1 MGETKDE
8 IKVDLGSDISNDN
21 ETPIGEELSKYEMLL
36 EDHLEL
42 KQLVKRMQVH
52 LGLEGLN

>member
-1 MGETKDE
+1 
-8 IKVDLGSDISNDN
+8 
-21 ETPIGEELSKYEMLL
+21 MLL

-52 LGLEGLN
+52 LGLEGLS